1 MTSPVEAAIAEVN
14 QLLYA
19 RGFNTSRDGNISVRL
34 GGRIYMTPT
43 KYRGP
48 VGNAGLTKASIVSWP
63 ASAPPPPE
71 VEASVSTE
79 WRHHV
84 RVFSEAPDVGA
95 ILHCH
100 APHATALA
108 SSPDWRRHLR
118 VLGAFSEFKL
128 YDRLPLIFNTEAII
142 PDDPRVATAHSVI
155 CRFHGVTAFGKDLTQ
170 AFERVERLEFYARV
184 ALLAGRGS

>member
-1 MTSPVEAAIAEVN
+1 MMPSVEAEIAEVN

-19 RGFNTSRDGNISVRL
+19 RGLNTSRDGNISVRQ

-48 VGNAGLTKASIVSWP
+48 VGNAGLTADSIVSWP
-63 ASAPPPPE
+63 ESAPPPPE
-71 VEASVSTE
+71 VEARVSTE
-79 WRHHV
+79 WQHHV
-84 RVFSEAPDVGA
+84 RVFSQAPDVGA
-95 ILHCH
+95 IVHCH

-118 VLGAFSEFKL
+118 RLGAFSEFKL
-128 YDRLPLIFNTEAII
+128 YDRLPLVFSTEAII
-142 PDDPRVATAHSVI
+142 PDDPQVATAHSVI
-155 CRFHGVTAFGKDLTQ
+155 CRFHGVTTFGRDLTQ

-184 ALLAGRGS
+184 ALLSGR

>member
-1 MTSPVEAAIAEVN
+1 MNSTCAAIADVN
-14 QLLYA
+14 QTLYQ
-19 RGFNTSRDGNISVRL
+19 RGYNTSRDGNISVRC

-48 VGNAGLTKASIVSWP
+48 FGNLGIDAGSIVSWP
-63 ASAPPPPE
+63 EPETPP
-71 VEASVSTE
+71 ADALARVSTE

-84 RVFSEAPDVGA
+84 RVFSQAPDVGA

-108 SSPDWRRHLR
+108 SSPNWRRHLR

-128 YDRLPLIFNTEAII
+128 YDRLPLVFNSEAII
-142 PDDPRVATAHSVI
+142 PDAPEVATAHSVI

-184 ALLAGRGS
+184 ALLSAR